1 MFMFAKNN
9 IEEDTLEEFKV
20 FIRKPLYLSPFE
32 KLFYNDLAVLR
43 QYPQAQDDDDNEDLD
58 LRTAIKPLE
67 MLTLLNKHMTT
78 NQLPHQTIQPSSP
91 TSPSVNRKKS
101 GERIFVSFEIRP
113 MKRASFSESARR
125 SSYPLVHSENELNAQ
140 VVQKND
146 QNFLGPVVS
155 FGSRRQSLAPEL
167 FSNNDEQ
174 KKLTVR
180 RFLSF
185 RDIAKSQSP
194 LESVVNSNESEPP
207 RLLMAEDQIINQ
219 KITKK
224 ILETFGVSVD
234 IAQNGV
240 DALRMMSI
248 EEEEKT
254 QLGSDPYTYSVSKV
268 KNKDNMRRGD
278 DINTIDS
285 DAVLTPGGTGR
296 TTLFDYDLII
306 MDGNMPVMDGI
317 EATRRIRRFENRYFR
332 TNSAR
337 HNKPIPIIGL
347 TASSEETYQAMC
359 IDAGMDEVITK
370 VSVFVYFLTSQPVNK
385 KDLEYM
391 LMRYLP
397 ENPTYG
403 SYSNVK
409 DFSFGST

>member
-1 MFMFAKNN
+1 
-9 IEEDTLEEFKV
+9 
-20 FIRKPLYLSPFE
+20 
-32 KLFYNDLAVLR
+32 
-43 QYPQAQDDDDNEDLD
+43 
-58 LRTAIKPLE
+58 
-67 MLTLLNKHMTT
+67 
-78 NQLPHQTIQPSSP
+78 
-91 TSPSVNRKKS
+91 
-101 GERIFVSFEIRP
+101 

-194 LESVVNSNESEPP
+194 LESVVNPNESEPP

-268 KNKDNMRRGD
+268 KNNDNMRRGD

-285 DAVLTPGGTGR
+285 DAVLTPGGSGR

-370 VSVFVYFLTSQPVNK
+370 VSVFVYFLTLQPVNK

-403 SYSNVK
+403 SYSTVK